1 MGFSFLCNNSQNLIN
16 FERRTDMPYSKDLGL
31 LQDTLKKCRVS
42 SNLVLP
48 TEPISTA
55 MDFCIKDIIKGGFE
69 VTPSVQAYIGSLD
82 KNTVY
87 RYIDEFGLSYLYLK
101 LTDEFG
107 GPLLF
112 IGPYLAS
119 AVGEQ
124 ELLELGEN
132 IGAPPKAQKYLEEYF
147 SGITVLSEGSPVFLM
162 IDTFCEH
169 IWGRSSFSVCDVNDT
184 GVSEGV
190 IHPLASATSSDTF
203 DDALLNIKN
212 M

>member
-1 MGFSFLCNNSQNLIN
+1 
-16 FERRTDMPYSKDLGL
+16 MPYSKDLGL

-132 IGAPPKAQKYLEEYF
+132 GEIRIDAAGK
-147 SGITVLSEGSPVFLM
+147 VLSFE
-162 IDTFCEH
+162 
-169 IWGRSSFSVCDVNDT
+169 RASVAKLQT
-184 GVSEGV
+184 Y
-190 IHPLASATSSDTF
+190 F
-203 DDALLNIKN
+203 QF
-212 M
+212 